1 MDTIL
6 VVLSW
11 FLRRFTSVRGY
22 PKKIRSDLGSQL
34 VSASK
39 ELKEVIQNWH
49 WDTIKMFGNGNG
61 MEWEFTKAA
70 DAPWENGCSEALIKS
85 VKKSLS
91 LAIGQSIMTFSEL
104 QTVLFE
110 VANILNE
117 RPIGTS
123 TSDPNEGTY
132 LCPNDLILGRASSNV
147 PVGNWDESDNF
158 KKRWKQKWHVSKRNL
173 QVLDLVLVQDNN
185 SFRSNWKLGQI
196 VEAKSSRDGVTR
208 DVTVRYKNI
217 GPGTKYTG
225 TQDLLIRRSAHR
237 IVVLLPVEEQ
247 ISNK

>member
-1 MDTIL
+1 M
-6 VVLSW
+6 
-11 FLRRFTSVRGY
+11 
-22 PKKIRSDLGSQL
+22 
-34 VSASK
+34 
-39 ELKEVIQNWH
+39 
-49 WDTIKMFGNGNG
+49 
-61 MEWEFTKAA
+61 EFTKAA

-158 KKRWKQKWHVSKRNL
+158 KNVGSSQKWHVSKRNL

>member
-1 MDTIL
+1 
-6 VVLSW
+6 
-11 FLRRFTSVRGY
+11 
-22 PKKIRSDLGSQL
+22 
-34 VSASK
+34 
-39 ELKEVIQNWH
+39 
-49 WDTIKMFGNGNG
+49 
-61 MEWEFTKAA
+61 
-70 DAPWENGCSEALIKS
+70 
-85 VKKSLS
+85 
-91 LAIGQSIMTFSEL
+91 MTFSEL
-104 QTVLFE
+104 QTVLFK
-110 VANILNE
+110 VANILDE

-147 PVGNWDESDNF
+147 PVGHWDESDNF
-158 KKRWKQKWHVSKRNL
+158 KKRWKFVQQVVNTFWRKWHRDYFPSLIIRQKWHVSKRNL

-185 SFRSNWKLGQI
+185 SFRSNWKLGKI

-225 TQDLLIRRSAHR
+225 TQDLLIRKSAHR